1 MFWLCH
7 SAEMKKKKTIKPAKS
22 KLTVLQQVCKLI
34 PGHLAVR
41 IARETGVE
49 DTARSF
55 DPWSHLVT
63 MIYTQIAHAL
73 SLNDV
78 CDGLAMNEDALRAI
92 RGAKVPSRNGLSHAN
107 KVRDAAFAER
117 MYWGT
122 LKHLQAQQADF
133 RWHRIANHAYRFK
146 RSVHL
151 VDATVTPLLAN
162 CMDWAKHRRRKAGAK
177 CHLRLDLQSML
188 PRFVCIDTAAE
199 HEATRA
205 REVCEGL
212 QAGEIAV
219 FDKGYLDL
227 EHMAA
232 LSSRGVFWVT
242 RAKENLAYEVL
253 EQRACPKG
261 GKILKDQEIVL
272 KYYTPRKAY
281 SEKLRLVVALVE
293 VDGQEREMTFLTNHF
308 SWSAQSVADLYRC
321 RWNIEV
327 FFKTLKQT
335 LQIADFLGYSANAVR
350 WQIWIAL
357 LSELLLRFIAWR
369 SQWSSA
375 FVRLLTIVRAALW
388 RRWQILDLLACYG
401 TARNAF
407 RIRPQPEQAYFSG
420 F

>member
-1 MFWLCH
+1 M
-7 SAEMKKKKTIKPAKS
+7 P
-22 KLTVLQQVCKLI
+22 
-34 PGHLAVR
+34 
-41 IARETGVE
+41 
-49 DTARSF
+49 
-55 DPWSHLVT
+55 
-63 MIYTQIAHAL
+63 
-73 SLNDV
+73 
-78 CDGLAMNEDALRAI
+78 
-92 RGAKVPSRNGLSHAN
+92 
-107 KVRDAAFAER
+107 
-117 MYWGT
+117 
-122 LKHLQAQQADF
+122 
-133 RWHRIANHAYRFK
+133 
-146 RSVHL
+146 
-151 VDATVTPLLAN
+151 PLPNA
-162 CMDWAKHRRRKAGAK
+162 C
-177 CHLRLDLQSML
+177 
-188 PRFVCIDTAAE
+188 
-199 HEATRA
+199 
-205 REVCEGL
+205 
-212 QAGEIAV
+212 
-219 FDKGYLDL
+219 KGYLDL

-407 RIRPQPEQAYFSG
+407 RIRAQPEQAYFSG